1 MTIKEEIKEMSH
13 HAKKKKKKKREI
25 LNAYMPSERSQP
37 EKTTYYMTPIIRYF
51 GKSKTVETVKRSL
64 IPWSK
69 QEGRN

>member
-13 HAKKKKKKKREI
+13 HAKKKREI